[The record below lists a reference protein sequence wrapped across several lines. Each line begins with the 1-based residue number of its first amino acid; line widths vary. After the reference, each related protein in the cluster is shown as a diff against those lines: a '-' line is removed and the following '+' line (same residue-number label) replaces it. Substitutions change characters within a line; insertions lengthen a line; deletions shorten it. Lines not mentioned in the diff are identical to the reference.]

1 MIRGVCLRISLGRQM
16 RLIIS
21 YQGYSVKLSI
31 SVTVQ
36 NNYCVTCNLCQC
48 NIYNFRKWSTLKFIV
63 DCKFIS
69 RQMNV
74 RNFWG
79 ETEKNWPYPS
89 ITTRVRALHCIYRL
103 HSSLNSSVRARNE
116 ECQPNAEG
124 TKRGKT
130 FIIFPLTGEN
140 YEFLPFVL
148 ITSFLNISIT
158 FNR

>member
-1 MIRGVCLRISLGRQM
+1 MMIRGVCLRISLGRQM

-89 ITTRVRALHCIYRL
+89 ITTRVRALYLSPSFLSKLECESKKWGMSAKR
-103 HSSLNSSVRARNE
+103 RGNE
-116 ECQPNAEG
+116 E
-124 TKRGKT
+124 GKNIHHLSSYGGKLWISAIC
-130 FIIFPLTGEN
+130 FNNFFFKHFN
-140 YEFLPFVL
+140 YV
-148 ITSFLNISIT
+148 
-158 FNR
+158 